1 MKILFSAF
9 CTLFLLL
16 SFSVSAKE
24 VYTPI
29 QAQIPVYCEEISGEE
44 TATYT
49 IKMENP
55 DSRAPKPDKDSITVK
70 GAQTAFFVLN
80 VTEPGTFVYKVYQ
93 GKGSDKNIQY
103 DEKVYDVYLCVLND
117 DNNNLIY
124 TISVTLSGTSE
135 KPEKIEFTNKKTIE
149 PPSDNPPSDKP
160 AEDNPPKKVNPP
172 SGHVDGR
179 SSKTGENNGYLIGIY
194 GGVMVLLAIGA
205 VVYVLIKRKRSAKE
219 TTE

>member
-29 QAQIPVYCEEISGEE
+29 QAQIPVYCDEISGEE

-70 GAQTAFFVLN
+70 GAETAFFVLN

-93 GKGSDKNIQY
+93 GKGSDKNIKY

-135 KPEKIEFTNKKTIE
+135 N
-149 PPSDNPPSDKP
+149 
-160 AEDNPPKKVNPP
+160 NPPKKVNPP

-205 VVYVLIKRKRSAKE
+205 AVYVLIKRKRSAKE